1 MITCI
6 SVVVQFY
13 PRFKFSFLLFLGMVM
28 YDNNMIMS
36 LKQKKRKFEPRIKLN
51 HNISTRLPPLLLLGL
66 RHAKKLS
73 FSEALFKCFSVAEP
87 MLLAFCTGYI
97 MKRSVR
103 K

>member
-1 MITCI
+1 MCYRRLFPDNESGGEITIFLCLEPQQTTGSLMITCI
-6 SVVVQFY
+6 S
-13 PRFKFSFLLFLGMVM
+13 
-28 YDNNMIMS
+28 I
-36 LKQKKRKFEPRIKLN
+36 
-51 HNISTRLPPLLLLGL
+51 RLPPLLLLGL

-73 FSEALFKCFSVAEP
+73 FSEALFKCFSLAEP